1 MISKEIQVKFEV
13 SVVSTGVD
21 AEENFIENI
30 ERGVEDRLKKDQDA
44 RAKKMKKLQ
53 LSIQPPDSSGGA
65 DTGAALLK
73 PPIAPVQAPL
83 TARGGTFTKLE
94 VPLLA
99 LGDLRK
105 SPGSVVSG
113 GSSFSFRE

>member
-1 MISKEIQVKFEV
+1 M
-13 SVVSTGVD
+13 STGVD

-73 PPIAPVQAPL
+73 PTPIQAPL